1 MTAPPPANHASR
13 LERELARHARLQE
26 LVLAFSRGTSTA
38 DDLTDALADLS
49 AGLATMLR
57 GRVSIWMHDRDRREL
72 VRRLGDLEERIPT
85 SRTDDA
91 VARGL
96 RLTQAEILGG
106 ESRDRGT
113 LLIPLR
119 GQQRALGVVVVENL
133 SAPDPEEELL
143 AIAGELSRQLS
154 AAIENKLLLSHI
166 RRQAQLEADR
176 RAHSQKLAA
185 LGQFVAG
192 IAHELNNPLQS
203 VLGHLELLRRSRRL
217 PRRLAG
223 DVWLIYREANRAA
236 RIVSRLL
243 VFAGARAAG
252 RRQVSPN
259 AALAR
264 ALALRSRACRE
275 AGISVV
281 RRLDPRV
288 PHILGDSLL
297 LQQAFLNIIVN
308 AEHAITTRRANAPGA
323 SNGKDCIEASTRGRS
338 GVITVEIRDTGH
350 GIDSDVLPRIFEPF
364 FTTKEVGQGIGLGL
378 ALTHGIIQE
387 HGGSIAAQ
395 PHTSGGTVFRIE
407 LPLSRPATP
416 ASRPE
421 RRGASRERAHG

>member
-1 MTAPPPANHASR
+1 
-13 LERELARHARLQE
+13 
-26 LVLAFSRGTSTA
+26 
-38 DDLTDALADLS
+38 
-49 AGLATMLR
+49 
-57 GRVSIWMHDRDRREL
+57 
-72 VRRLGDLEERIPT
+72 
-85 SRTDDA
+85 
-91 VARGL
+91 
-96 RLTQAEILGG
+96 
-106 ESRDRGT
+106 
-113 LLIPLR
+113 
-119 GQQRALGVVVVENL
+119 
-133 SAPDPEEELL
+133 
-143 AIAGELSRQLS
+143 
-154 AAIENKLLLSHI
+154 
-166 RRQAQLEADR
+166 
-176 RAHSQKLAA
+176 
-185 LGQFVAG
+185 
-192 IAHELNNPLQS
+192 
-203 VLGHLELLRRSRRL
+203 
-217 PRRLAG
+217 
-223 DVWLIYREANRAA
+223 LIYREANRAA

-407 LPLSRPATP
+407 LPLSRPATQT
-416 ASRPE
+416 SRPE

>member
-1 MTAPPPANHASR
+1 MTVPSPTDHASR
-13 LERELARHARLQE
+13 LERELARYGRLQE
-26 LVLAFSRGTSTA
+26 LVLAFSRSASVA
-38 DDLTDALADLS
+38 DDLAGALLDLS
-49 AGLATMLR
+49 NGLAAMLR
-57 GRVSIWMHDRDRREL
+57 GRVAIWMHDREKREL
-72 VRRLGDLEERIPT
+72 VRRSGDTEVRIPT
-85 SRTDDA
+85 GRTEEA

-96 RLTQAEILGG
+96 RLVQAEIVRAG
-106 ESRDRGT
+106 SPNTAT
-113 LLIPLR
+113 LLAPLR
-119 GQQRALGVVVVENL
+119 GQQRALGVVVVEEF
-133 SAPDPEEELL
+133 AARDDDEEILGF
-143 AIAGELSRQLS
+143 AGELSRQLS

-166 RRQAQLEADR
+166 RRQAQLDADR
-176 RAHSQKLAA
+176 QAHSQKLAA

-203 VLGHLELLRRSRRL
+203 VLGHLELLHRSRRL
-217 PRRLAG
+217 PRRLAA

-243 VFAGARAAG
+243 VFAGARHTG

-288 PHILGDSLL
+288 PRILGDSLL

-308 AEHAITTRRANAPGA
+308 AEHAITARRAASTGT
-323 SNGKDCIEASTRGRS
+323 SNGKDCIEASTRGRR
-338 GVITVEIRDTGH
+338 GIVTVEIRDTGH

-364 FTTKEVGQGIGLGL
+364 FTTKDVGQGIGLGL

-395 PHTSGGTVFRIE
+395 PRTSGGTVFRIE
-407 LPLSRPATP
+407 LPSSSLKPQ
-416 ASRPE
+416 ASRSDT
-421 RRGASRERAHG
+421 RAASRERAHG